1 LQKIIFISVMKKFRK
16 PIIVLSIALAAL
28 MPLAFTGSNSYFE
41 ISKNLDIFATLYRE
55 VNTYYVED
63 VDPSK
68 FMRTGIDAMLES
80 LDPYTNYISE
90 ADIEGYRFQTTGRYG
105 GIGAIIRK
113 SGDYIVIAEPYKGFP
128 ADKAGLRAGD
138 QIMEVD
144 GNSTKGKNVEDVS
157 KILKGSPGTEV
168 KVLVLRA
175 GDKNPVTKTLTREE
189 VKVSSVP
196 YYGMLNNDIG
206 YIRLTQFTENCG
218 AEVQNA
224 LRDLQGKHQLKG
236 LVFDLRGNPG
246 GLLNE
251 AVNVSNTFV
260 DKMQKIVSTKGKVKE
275 WDKDYFALNQAV
287 DTKLPL
293 VILTSSGSASASEI
307 VAGVV
312 QDYDRGVIVGQ
323 RTYGK
328 GLVQTTRQL
337 SYGTQLKV
345 TTAHYYTPSGRCIQ
359 AIDYAHRN
367 DDGSVGK
374 IPDSLKHPF
383 KTAAG
388 RTVYDGGGVDPDFAI
403 EAQKLNPITVS
414 LLQKN
419 LLFDY
424 ATEYRLKHE
433 SIPPAKD
440 FHVTDAEYSDFVG
453 WLKGKEYDY
462 TTKSEETMKELKET
476 AQKEAYWDAIKD
488 DFEKLTNEMNHD
500 KEKDLVKFK
509 DEISELLSQE
519 IAARYYYQDGRI
531 EASLNHDQEVK
542 KAMEVLGNA
551 DLYAKTLQAL
561 K

>member
-1 LQKIIFISVMKKFRK
+1 MKKFRK
-16 PIIVLSIALAAL
+16 PIIALSIALAAL

-260 DKMQKIVSTKGKVKE
+260 EKMQKIVSTKGKVKE

-419 LLFDY
+419 LIFDY

-542 KAMEVLGNA
+542 KAIEVLGNP

>member
-1 LQKIIFISVMKKFRK
+1 MKKFRK

>member
-1 LQKIIFISVMKKFRK
+1 MKKFRK
-16 PIIVLSIALAAL
+16 PIIIISIAIAAML
-28 MPLAFTGSNSYFE
+28 PLAFTGDNNYFE

-55 VNTYYVED
+55 VNTYYVDD
-63 VDPSK
+63 VDPAK

-90 ADIEGYRFQTTGRYG
+90 ADIESYRFQTTGKYG

-113 SGDYIVIAEPYKGFP
+113 AGDYIVVAEPYKGFP

-157 KILKGSPGTEV
+157 KILKGAPGTDV
-168 KVLVLRA
+168 KVVVLRA
-175 GDKNPVTKTLTREE
+175 GEKNPVTKTLTREE

-224 LRDLQGKHQLKG
+224 LKDLESKNQLKG
-236 LVFDLRGNPG
+236 VVFDLRGNPG

-251 AVNVSNTFV
+251 AVNVANTFV
-260 DKMQKIVSTKGKVKE
+260 DKMQEIVSTKGKVKE
-275 WDKDYFALNQAV
+275 WDKVYYALNSAT
-287 DTKLPL
+287 DNKIPL
-293 VILTSSGSASASEI
+293 AILTSSGSASASEI
-307 VAGVV
+307 VAGVI

-323 RTYGK
+323 KTYGK

-367 DDGSVGK
+367 EDGSVGK
-374 IPDSLKHPF
+374 IPDSLKHSF
-383 KTAAG
+383 KTRAG
-388 RTVYDGGGVDPDFAI
+388 RLVYDGGGVDPDFLLDAD
-403 EAQKLNPITVS
+403 KLNPITIS

-419 LLFDY
+419 LIFDY

-440 FHVTDAEYSDFVG
+440 FHVSDAEYNDFVT
-453 WLKGKEYDY
+453 WLKGKDYDY
-462 TTKSEETMKELKET
+462 TTKSEDAMKDLKET

-488 DFEKLTNEMNHD
+488 DFDKLQNEMNHD

-509 DEISELLSQE
+509 DEIGELLSQE
-519 IAARYYYQDGRI
+519 IASRYYYQDGRI
-531 EASLNHDQEVK
+531 EASLNDDQEVK
-542 KAMEVLGNA
+542 KAIEVLGNT
-551 DLYAKTLQAL
+551 DLYTKTLQAS

>member
-1 LQKIIFISVMKKFRK
+1 MKKFRK
-16 PIIVLSIALAAL
+16 SIIVLSIALAAL

-90 ADIEGYRFQTTGRYG
+90 ADIESYRFQTTGKYG

-157 KILKGSPGTEV
+157 KILKGAPGTDV

-175 GDKNPVTKTLTREE
+175 GEKNPTPKTLTREE

-218 AEVQNA
+218 AEVQSA
-224 LRDLQGKHQLKG
+224 LKELQSKHQLKG

-293 VILTSSGSASASEI
+293 AILTSSGSASASEI

-367 DDGSVGK
+367 EDGSVGK

-383 KTAAG
+383 KTTAG
-388 RTVYDGGGVDPDFAI
+388 RTVYDGGGVDPDFTI
-403 EAQKLNPITVS
+403 ESQKLNPIAVS

-419 LLFDY
+419 LIFDY

-433 SIPPAKD
+433 TIASAMD
-440 FHVTDAEYSDFVG
+440 FHVSDAEYDDFVS

-462 TTKSEETMKELKET
+462 TTKSEESMKELKET

-488 DFEKLTNEMNHD
+488 DFEKLQSEMNHD

-509 DEISELLSQE
+509 DEIGELLSQE

-531 EASLNHDQEVK
+531 EASLNHDEEVK
-542 KAMEVLGNA
+542 RAMEVLTDAN
-551 DLYAKTLQAL
+551 LYAKTLKGSQ
-561 K
+561 